1 MLLIRTLL
9 DFNQLTPDLLELN
22 WTLCGQTYTRTGAR
36 LTGLVKTES
45 GQVGHK
51 AAELIELVPIV
62 FGWQRLAWLCWTG
75 VDGIELQ

>member
-1 MLLIRTLL
+1 MLLVRTLI
-9 DFNQLTPDLLELN
+9 DFNRPTPDLLELN

-45 GQVGHK
+45 GQVGQE
-51 AAELIELVPIV
+51 AAELVELVPIV